1 VNGVLVDTS
10 VWRAFF
16 TGKIPAASAHSLSD
30 LLDGDTTLFLHP
42 AVLGEL
48 VLGGLSA
55 KQEALMAR
63 LSPAPEIASDELLD
77 FVRKRKLSR
86 RGLGWVDSQL
96 LASTLVAGA
105 ALWSLDKAMVAAA
118 KELGAAFGVR
128 ARGH

>member
-1 VNGVLVDTS
+1 VSGVLIDTS
-10 VWRAFF
+10 VWRAYF
-16 TGKIPAASAHSLSD
+16 TGRITAAAADSLSE
-30 LLDGDTTLFLHP
+30 LLDGDTPLWLHP

-55 KQEALMAR
+55 RQEALMAR

-96 LASTLVAGA
+96 LASALVAGA

-118 KELGAAFGVR
+118 KELGAAFGAR
-128 ARGH
+128 TRGH